1 MVCPTRIRSLDSRLR
16 CFKADEETPYLA
28 AISEIVSPRPMVYR
42 ISSALGEPSCGG
54 RIRPH
59 ELGNASR
66 DRFAQLELMRSLS
79 QFFGFTGV
87 RNKAGLNEYGRH
99 IRRFEDQK
107 RRLLYLFFVQL
118 CDFAHVAKH
127 GLPHLDALAAI
138 AVHRQVQ

>member
-1 MVCPTRIRSLDSRLR
+1 
-16 CFKADEETPYLA
+16 
-28 AISEIVSPRPMVYR
+28 
-42 ISSALGEPSCGG
+42 
-54 RIRPH
+54 
-59 ELGNASR
+59 
-66 DRFAQLELMRSLS
+66 MRSLS

-127 GLPHLDALAAI
+127 GLPTWMLWLRLPFIDKSSSTCARLDLCRPNSHCQRHPAYPIDFLAQPTI
-138 AVHRQVQ
+138 WLFHW